1 MIAGS
6 HFLRAARA
14 GFWCL
19 LGLAS
24 ASAAVE
30 RMEPAPKQ
38 LEEVGITER
47 LDASLPLQ
55 LVFSDEQGNEVA
67 LGSFFEPN
75 RPVILTL
82 NYYECPML
90 CTLQLNGLVEALKE
104 LDWTPG
110 REFEIVT
117 VSIDPREKPE
127 LAKAKKE
134 VYLGLYGRPGASA
147 GWHFLTGTGANIATL
162 ADAVGFRYRYDEKT
176 RQFAH
181 AAAAFI
187 LTPDGRLSRYLYGI
201 EYSPR
206 TVRLS
211 LVEAAGGRIGSS
223 FDRLLLYCYHYD
235 ASQGR
240 YTMAA
245 VNIMRLGGLLTV
257 VAILSL
263 VGGYWLREARARKRK
278 GT

>member
-1 MIAGS
+1 
-6 HFLRAARA
+6 
-14 GFWCL
+14 
-19 LGLAS
+19 
-24 ASAAVE
+24 
-30 RMEPAPKQ
+30 MEPVPKELQ
-38 LEEVGITER
+38 EVGITEH

-55 LVFSDEQGNEVA
+55 LVFFDEEGNEVA
-67 LGSFFEPN
+67 LGSFFEPS

-90 CTLQLNGLVEALKE
+90 CTLQLNGLVKALKE

-117 VSIDPREKPE
+117 VSIDPAEKPE

-134 VYLGLYGRPGASA
+134 VYLAQYARPGASA
-147 GWHFLTGTGANIATL
+147 GWHFLTGTGENIAAL
-162 ADAVGFRYRYDEKT
+162 ADTVGFGYRYDPKT

-181 AAAAFI
+181 AAAAFV

-211 LVEAAGGRIGSS
+211 LVEAAGGKIGSS

-235 ASQGR
+235 ASRGR
-240 YTMAA
+240 YTMVA
-245 VNIMRLGGLLTV
+245 VNIMRLGGLVTV
-257 VAILSL
+257 FAILAF
-263 VGGYWLREARARKRK
+263 VGGYWVREARGRRRKAA
-278 GT
+278 